1 MVSPWVQYL
10 TVIEFFGEYIGLHLI
25 VSKFTCVQIN
35 NEILFELTHRYIVI
49 HVLKK
54 ILVTDTDLSVDNICQ
69 QLKVSLLLF

>member
-1 MVSPWVQYL
+1 M
-10 TVIEFFGEYIGLHLI
+10 TIIEFFREYIGLHLI

-35 NEILFELTHRYIVI
+35 NEIFFELTHRYIVI